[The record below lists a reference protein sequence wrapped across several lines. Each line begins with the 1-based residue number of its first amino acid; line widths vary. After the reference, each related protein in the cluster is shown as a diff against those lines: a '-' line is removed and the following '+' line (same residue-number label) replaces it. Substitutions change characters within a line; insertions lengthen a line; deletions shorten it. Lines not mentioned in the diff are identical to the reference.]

1 MHYHQLFGF
10 SYSLGPFNKY
20 TGSQLFMS
28 TIEIWHFLRDMD
40 AQKFKYGLNYT
51 ITEHGIASTVMVGCY
66 GTDKVLENVVKHVFN
81 GMLGVQLNTVL

>member
-1 MHYHQLFGF
+1 
-10 SYSLGPFNKY
+10 
-20 TGSQLFMS
+20 
-28 TIEIWHFLRDMD
+28 MD